1 MSVLIRKNR
10 RGQRAFCLFFIALL
24 FFGVTNVQAETIPSL
39 EGGAAWINSPPLS
52 RKDLQGKV
60 VLVDFWEYTC
70 VNCVRTFPFLKKMY
84 REYASR
90 GLVIIGIH
98 TPEFTFGRIRSNVE
112 SAVHRF
118 GLVYPVVMDNQ
129 MVLWDRF
136 HNHYW
141 PAEFLFDR
149 SGTLQYH
156 SIGEGDYAG
165 MEAQIRMA
173 LGLPAKTG
181 NSEEE
186 DMSFPEGMTPE
197 LYAGASRG
205 ETGGGV
211 PLDSSGNKEKFM
223 RAVMRPDRLNLSGD
237 WVVHGEYIR
246 PSGPED
252 GNPPE
257 IRLPYHAAGV
267 HVVLRPRPGSSGKVL
282 VFLDGKPVSRT
293 VAGEDIRYDASG
305 NSYIQA
311 GQARM
316 YNLTRSQP
324 FGGYLLKLE
333 FPDRGPS
340 VYSFTFDPK

>member
-1 MSVLIRKNR
+1 
-10 RGQRAFCLFFIALL
+10 
-24 FFGVTNVQAETIPSL
+24 
-39 EGGAAWINSPPLS
+39 
-52 RKDLQGKV
+52 
-60 VLVDFWEYTC
+60 
-70 VNCVRTFPFLKKMY
+70 
-84 REYASR
+84 
-90 GLVIIGIH
+90 
-98 TPEFTFGRIRSNVE
+98 
-112 SAVHRF
+112 
-118 GLVYPVVMDNQ
+118 
-129 MVLWDRF
+129 
-136 HNHYW
+136 
-141 PAEFLFDR
+141 
-149 SGTLQYH
+149 
-156 SIGEGDYAG
+156 
-165 MEAQIRMA
+165 MA